1 MYFVKYFNYTRITG
15 SSRGPTPGSDR
26 MDTGGACTPDLMGE
40 KGNDQ
45 MFSQILYIQ

>member
-1 MYFVKYFNYTRITG
+1 MRGTTIVLLRQFIKSSTCIIG

-40 KGNDQ
+40 KGNV
-45 MFSQILYIQ
+45 

>member
-1 MYFVKYFNYTRITG
+1 MDTGGACTPDLIIYIICIIG

-40 KGNDQ
+40 KGN
-45 MFSQILYIQ
+45 I